1 MTNPKLSS
9 IEPASVELTTDSATS
24 GKSQIITHYED
35 KYQLHWLYMNPKP
48 RACFNPVMVKEIS
61 QLFKQLHQ
69 KSSIPSTHHM
79 RYQVLASNIRGV
91 FNLGGDLEMFKNM
104 ILAKDKQALR
114 QYAYICVETMFS
126 IATLHQKG
134 ITQIAL
140 LQGDALGGG
149 LEMALSTDVIIA
161 EKSAKAGFPDILFNS
176 FPGIGAYTFLS
187 RKIGVSMTERM
198 ILSGKIYAAEELY
211 NLGVIDILVEDGQ
224 GEMAVYNY
232 IAKENRCENA
242 VSSLRKIRQLHSP
255 LEFKQLAD
263 VADLWVESSMQLNS
277 RDIRMIER
285 LISKQNHFSSHAA

>member
-1 MTNPKLSS
+1 MSTVTNPKISS
-9 IEPASVELTTDSATS
+9 IESSVDTTASS
-24 GKSQIITHYED
+24 KSQVITHYED

-48 RACFNPVMVKEIS
+48 RACFNPVIVKEIS

-69 KSSIPSTHHM
+69 QAGIPSTHQM

-91 FNLGGDLEMFKNM
+91 FNLGGDLEMYKNM
-104 ILAKDKQALR
+104 ILTKDKNGLR
-114 QYAYICVETMFS
+114 QYAYTCVETMYA

-140 LQGDALGGG
+140 VQGDALGGG
-149 LEMALSTDVIIA
+149 LEMALAADVIIA

-198 ILSGKIYAAEELY
+198 ILSGKIYSAEELH
-211 NLGVIDILVEDGQ
+211 NLGVIDILVDDGQ

-232 IAKENRCENA
+232 ISKENRCENA
-242 VSSLRKIRQLHSP
+242 ISALRRIRQLHSP
-255 LEFKQLAD
+255 LEFKQLVE
-263 VADLWVESSMQLNS
+263 VADLWVESSMQLHS

-285 LISKQNHFSSHAA
+285 LISKQNHFASHVA

>member
-1 MTNPKLSS
+1 MSILTNSKISS
-9 IEPASVELTTDSATS
+9 IEPSSTDLATL
-24 GKSQIITHYED
+24 GKSQVITHYED

-48 RACFNPVMVKEIS
+48 RACFNPIIVKEIS

-69 KSSIPSTHHM
+69 QTDIPSTHHM
-79 RYQVLASNIRGV
+79 RYQVLASNIPGV
-91 FNLGGDLEMFKNM
+91 FNLGGDLEMYKNM
-104 ILAKDKQALR
+104 ILTKDKPALR
-114 QYAYICVETMFS
+114 QYAHTCVETMYA

-140 LQGDALGGG
+140 IQGDALGGG
-149 LEMALSTDVIIA
+149 MEMALSADIIIA

-187 RKIGVSMTERM
+187 RKIGISMTERM
-198 ILSGKIYAAEELY
+198 ILSGKIYTAEELY
-211 NLGVIDILVEDGQ
+211 DIGVIDILADDGQ

-242 VSSLRKIRQLHSP
+242 IAALRKIRQLHSP
-255 LEFKQLAD
+255 LELKQLVD

-285 LISKQNHFSSHAA
+285 LISKQNSISSAA